1 MCHNKLQHA
10 GQKAGFAG
18 GTPDGTGFYAS
29 DGQETRQEFG
39 IAGNKSQRVDG
50 QGLSLFTH

>member
-1 MCHNKLQHA
+1 MCQNKLQHA

-18 GTPDGTGFYAS
+18 GSPDGTGVYAS